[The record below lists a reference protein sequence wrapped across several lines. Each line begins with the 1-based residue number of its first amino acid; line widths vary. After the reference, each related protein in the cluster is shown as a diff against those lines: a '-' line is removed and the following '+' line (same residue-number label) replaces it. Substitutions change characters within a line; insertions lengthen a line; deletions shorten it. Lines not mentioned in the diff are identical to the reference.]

1 MTCYSPTA
9 GKAGAEPGVQ
19 AVLFSLSGLPGFLSD
34 PEFIRLGAGELWI
47 TENIPAGSGNI
58 LKRVPVHTL
67 EWRVMIRSEERKQ
80 LLLSLMCCGADDLGK
95 SHRRALPLHFSI

>member
-47 TENIPAGSGNI
+47 TGNI
-58 LKRVPVHTL
+58 LKRVPVGTL

-80 LLLSLMCCGADDLGK
+80 LLLSLMCCGADELGK